1 MVLVLQNVQ
10 KSSLGN
16 KYYVTFI
23 RTQDKDWHTTYN
35 GLSVKFYQQKV
46 YVEQSTIP

>member
-16 KYYVTFI
+16 KHYVTFI
-23 RTQDKDWHTTYN
+23 RTQDKDWNTTYN

-46 YVEQSTIP
+46 YVEKSTIP

>member
-1 MVLVLQNVQ
+1 MVLILENVQ
-10 KSSLGN
+10 KSLPGE

-23 RTQDKDWHTTYN
+23 RTQYKDWHTTYD

-46 YVEQSTIP
+46 YVEQGIIP